1 MVKTQSQRKANSTS
15 EAPNSNEGFTFV
27 DVFAG
32 CGGLSLGLMQA
43 GWAGLFAVEHDI
55 NAFHTLEANLLSK
68 NGRYRFKWPK
78 WLPKAAT
85 GVAEILEAH
94 KTDLKALSGKV
105 DMLVGG
111 PPCQGFSSAGK
122 RNPADPRNRL
132 VEHYLEFVR
141 ILRPKVVLIENVR
154 GIAADFKDGNSASGK
169 TNYAR
174 WIIAELE
181 RDYEVTSQ
189 MIDTSDYGVPQKR
202 HRFLIVALRR
212 GAGFEDVNPF
222 EIVEKLRPTFL
233 RKKGFSSI
241 PVSTRAAISDLEVKA
256 NGTTASLDT
265 AGFAEIAY
273 SRPSTS
279 YQRVMNGD
287 QEGRLTDT
295 RLARHRPEIS
305 ARFQKIIDLCHSE
318 GRLNVSLS
326 SELRASFGLKK
337 CAIRVLDPDR
347 PSPTITSMPDDLI
360 HYSEPRT
367 LTVRENAR
375 LQSFPDWFEFKGK
388 YTTGGERRRRE
399 VPRFTQVANAV
410 PPLVAEAF
418 GIAIREILTENA
430 KSQSKIMR
438 PRYRTGRLETLEV
451 QL

>member
-1 MVKTQSQRKANSTS
+1 MYHRN
-15 EAPNSNEGFTFV
+15 FTFI

-43 GWAGLFAVEHDI
+43 GWKGLFAVERDT
-55 NAFHTLEANLLSK
+55 NAFQTLEANLLSK
-68 NGRYRFKWPK
+68 SGRFRFDWPS
-78 WLPKAAT
+78 WLPQRAT
-85 GVAEILEAH
+85 GVAELLEAH
-94 KTDLKALSGKV
+94 KTDLKSMSGKV

-154 GIAADFKDGNSASGK
+154 GIAADFNDDASVSGK
-169 TNYAR
+169 TNYAQ
-174 WIIAELE
+174 WIIAELA
-181 RDYEVTSQ
+181 RDYDVTSQ
-189 MIDTSDYGVPQKR
+189 IIDTSDYGVPQKR
-202 HRFLIVALRR
+202 HRFLIVALRK
-212 GAGFEDVNPF
+212 GTGLENANPF
-222 EIVEKLRPTFL
+222 EIVDELRPTFL
-233 RKKGFSSI
+233 RKKGFSSV
-241 PVSTRAAISDLEVKA
+241 PVSTKAAISDLEVKA
-256 NGTTASLDT
+256 NGTNVSQDT
-265 AGFAEIAY
+265 AGFAEISY
-273 SRPSTS
+273 SRPSSS
-279 YQRVMNGD
+279 YQKVMNLGH
-287 QEGRLTDT
+287 EGRLSDT

-305 ARFQKIIDLCHSE
+305 ARFQKIIDLCHTE

-337 CAIRVLDPDR
+337 CAIRVLDPDK

-418 GIAIREILTENA
+418 GIALRDVLASNA
-430 KSQSKIMR
+430 KSPSILKRPEYSKASLGI
-438 PRYRTGRLETLEV
+438 LEA

>member
-1 MVKTQSQRKANSTS
+1 
-15 EAPNSNEGFTFV
+15 
-27 DVFAG
+27 
-32 CGGLSLGLMQA
+32 MQA
-43 GWAGLFAVEHDI
+43 GWKGLFAVEHDI
-55 NAFHTLEANLLSK
+55 NAFQTLEANLLSK
-68 NGRYRFKWPK
+68 NGRYRFSWPI
-78 WLPKAAT
+78 WLPQSAT
-85 GVAEILEAH
+85 GVSEFLTTHEVN
-94 KTDLKALSGKV
+94 LKAMSGKV

-154 GIAADFKDGNSASGK
+154 GIATDFNDNNSASGK
-169 TNYAR
+169 TNYAQ
-174 WIIAELE
+174 WIITELE
-181 RDYEVTSQ
+181 REYDVTSQ
-189 MIDTSDYGVPQKR
+189 MIDTSDYGVPQRR
-202 HRFLIVALRR
+202 HRFLIVALRKE
-212 GAGFEDVNPF
+212 AGLEGINPF
-222 EIVEKLRPTFL
+222 DIVEKLRPTFL

-241 PVSTRAAISDLEVKA
+241 PVSTRAAISDLEVKT
-256 NGTTASLDT
+256 NGTTASQDT
-265 AGFAEIAY
+265 VGFAEIAY

-279 YQRVMNGD
+279 YQKAMNVG
-287 QEGRLTDT
+287 QEGRLSDT

-360 HYSEPRT
+360 HYAEPRT

-388 YTTGGERRRRE
+388 YTTGGDRRRRE

-418 GIAIREILTENA
+418 GIAIRQLLTETA
-430 KSQSKIMR
+430 KSQSTIMR
-438 PRYRTGRLETLEV
+438 QKYRTGRLETLEV